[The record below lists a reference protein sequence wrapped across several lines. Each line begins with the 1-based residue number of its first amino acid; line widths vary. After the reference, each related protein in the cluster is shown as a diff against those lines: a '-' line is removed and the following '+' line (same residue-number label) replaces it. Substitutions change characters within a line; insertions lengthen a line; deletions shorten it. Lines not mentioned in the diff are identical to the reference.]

1 MFRDRR
7 ENMSDIMRPMAFEQ
21 LMEWILAEKKQSGTV
36 FGTHHPYYADPR
48 YNRTI
53 FDRLLETPA
62 GPAAGPHTQL
72 AQNIAAAYYT
82 GSRFFELKTVQI
94 MDGAELSACVN
105 KPCIKADDECYNCE
119 WSTELYVPE
128 AMEEYIKAWFLC
140 KVMAKE
146 FGLGN
151 MDGFQFNIS
160 VGYDLAGIQSE
171 KIDRFLNTMKHAQ
184 DCEIFQSCRNWLL
197 EHTDRFEHVTKE
209 DIESISGD
217 ICNSVTISTLH
228 GCPPQEIEKIA
239 MYLITEK
246 GFHTFIKCNPTLL
259 GYEFARKTM
268 DDMGYDYV
276 AFGDFHFRDDL
287 QYEDAVPMLTRLMKV
302 CQERGL
308 EFGVKITNTFPVDV
322 KQNELP
328 SEEMYMSGKSLY
340 PLSISLAAKLAEE
353 FDGKLRISY
362 SGGADFHNIKGI
374 VDAGIWPVTVATTL
388 LKPGGYDRMGQ
399 MAKMLEEENAV
410 YTGVDPEAA
419 RKLAQEA
426 VKSPWH
432 VKAVKPL
439 PSRKMKKQ
447 VPLLDC
453 FTAPCKEGCPIHQD
467 ITAYLQLVRAGKY
480 EEALQ
485 VITEKNP
492 LPFIT
497 GTICSHACMGKCT
510 RNFYEEP
517 VHIRAMK
524 LLAAENGY
532 DAFLSK
538 LSAPAVTRSGKAAV
552 IGGGPAGMAAAYFLR
567 RAGME
572 VTLFE
577 KTDSLG
583 GVVRHVIPEFR
594 IASDAINK
602 DAAILEK
609 MGVNV
614 CLNTE
619 ITDISM
625 LKNANYSAVILALGA
640 SEPGVLRLEKGEPV
654 NALKFLA
661 DYKAHDGDMDIGK
674 NVVVIG
680 GGNTAMDT
688 ARAAKRTKGVEHA
701 YLVYRRTKRYMPADE
716 EELVMAVDDGVEF
729 MELLAPVKLEN
740 GRLLCKVMKLGDFD
754 ASGRRGV
761 VETGE
766 EKEIPADTVIAA
778 VGERVPTGFYE
789 RNGIHVNERGWA
801 VVNEETCETNLP
813 GVYVAGDG
821 LGGPATVVEGI
832 RDGLKAAE
840 AVIGGKLVKDFDP
853 AADEKA
859 IYEKRGNLLD
869 QQEGSAE
876 SGRCL
881 GCSGI
886 CENCTEVCPNRAN
899 ISIRVPGMEKHQII
913 HVDYM
918 CNECG
923 NCRSFCPYD
932 SAPYLDKFTLFA
944 DVKDMED
951 SSNQGFAVLDR
962 ETVRCRV
969 RFFGETVE
977 WTMGDETR
985 IPEALQKLMETVCR
999 DYSYLLRT

>member
-1 MFRDRR
+1 
-7 ENMSDIMRPMAFEQ
+7 MSDIMRPMAFEQ
-21 LMEWILAEKKQSGTV
+21 LLNWILTEKKQSGIV
-36 FGTHHPYYADPR
+36 FGEHHPYHADAK

-53 FDRLLETPA
+53 FERTLETPV

-72 AQNIAAAYYT
+72 AQNIVAAYYT
-82 GSRFFELKTVQI
+82 GSRFFELKTVQV

-119 WSTELYVPE
+119 WSTELYVPQ
-128 AMEEYIKAWFLC
+128 AMKEYIKAWFLC

-146 FGLGN
+146 FGLGS

-171 KIDRFLNTMKHAQ
+171 KIDNFLNTMKQAQ
-184 DCEIFQSCRNWLL
+184 DSDIFKSCKSYLL
-197 EHTDRFEHVTKE
+197 EHTDLFENVTAE
-209 DIESISGD
+209 DIESISGE

-228 GCPPQEIEKIA
+228 GCPPQEIERIA

-259 GYEFARKTM
+259 GYEYARKTM
-268 DDMGYDYV
+268 DEMGYDYV
-276 AFGDFHFRDDL
+276 AFGDFHFKDDL

-302 CQERGL
+302 CQERNL

-340 PLSISLAAKLAEE
+340 PLSISLAAKLAKE

-362 SGGADFHNIKGI
+362 SGGADYHNIKGI

-388 LKPGGYDRMGQ
+388 LKPGGYDRMTQ
-399 MAKMLEEENAV
+399 MAELLEEENAV
-410 YTGVDPEAA
+410 FAAVDPAKTE
-419 RKLAQEA
+419 KLAEDA
-426 VKSPWH
+426 KTSPYH

-439 PSRKMKKQ
+439 PSRKLKKQ

-467 ITAYLQLVRAGKY
+467 ITAYLQLVNEGRY
-480 EEALQ
+480 EEAFE

-497 GTICSHACMGKCT
+497 GTICSHACMSKCT

-524 LLAAENGY
+524 LIAAENGY
-532 DAFLSK
+532 DAFMEK
-538 LSAPAVTRSGKAAV
+538 LTAPAVTRSGKAAV

-577 KTDSLG
+577 KNDALG

-594 IASDAINK
+594 IATDSIDK
-602 DAAILEK
+602 DAALLEK
-609 MGVNV
+609 MGVDI

-619 ITDISM
+619 IKEIDM
-625 LKNANYSAVILALGA
+625 LKNAGYTAVILAVGA
-640 SEPGVLRLEKGEPV
+640 HEPGVLRLEKGEPV
-654 NALKFLA
+654 NALQFLA
-661 DYKAHDGDMDIGK
+661 DFKAKDGDLDIGK
-674 NVVVIG
+674 NVVIIG

-688 ARAAKRTKGVEHA
+688 ARAAKRTRGVEHA

-729 MELLAPVKLEN
+729 MELLAPVKQED
-740 GRLLCKVMKLGDFD
+740 GKLLCKVMKLGDFD

-761 VETGE
+761 VEAGE
-766 EKEIPADTVIAA
+766 EKEVPADTVIAA
-778 VGERVPTGFYE
+778 VGERVPTSFYE
-789 RNGIHVNERGWA
+789 ANGINVNERGRA
-801 VVNEETCETNLP
+801 LVNEETCETNLA
-813 GVYVAGDG
+813 GVYVVGDG

-840 AVIGGKLVKDFDP
+840 AVIGETLVRDFAP
-853 AADEKA
+853 EISEETIYSRRGGLADLREDK
-859 IYEKRGNLLD
+859 E
-869 QQEGSAE
+869 E

-881 GCSGI
+881 TCGKI
-886 CENCTEVCPNRAN
+886 CENCVEVCPNRAN
-899 ISIRVPGMEKHQII
+899 ISIRVPGMDRHQII

-944 DVKDMED
+944 DEKDMED
-951 SSNQGFAVLDR
+951 SKNQGFAVLDR
-962 ETVRCRV
+962 ARMKFRV
-969 RFFGETVE
+969 RFFGETSV
-977 WTMGDETR
+977 WTKGEETR
-985 IPEALQKLMETVCR
+985 IPEGLQKLMETVCR
-999 DYSYLLRT
+999 DYPYLLRP